1 MLTSVLLRRCCAGLA
16 ALSAAALT
24 AQAGTYKTI
33 TIDGSFG
40 DWAGVPLAYEDPA
53 DSTDSADYR
62 RIYIANDDNY
72 LYVRFTLERAA
83 NPFLSNAN
91 IFIDTDASVDTGY
104 KAIVGSEL
112 LIQSGA
118 GYDERG
124 GGFNEGGV
132 NGLGWLAAPTGEATE
147 FEVRI
152 ARNAAYG
159 SDGAPVFVSDTFAL
173 LLESEDSH
181 FVRQD
186 TAPDTEGLVYT
197 FAPAPPP
204 LTTPQ
209 TLASLTGTTWRVN
222 DSGNDL
228 GTAWK
233 ESDFDD
239 SGAGW
244 KSGTGLFGYT
254 PAAGSYP
261 AAIATPLAIGA
272 GTVYLRT
279 TFPWNFSPL
288 NLVFAVSNY
297 LSDGAVIYLNGAE
310 VRRVRLP
317 DGTVSFGTAAT
328 GGPAT
333 VGQAEIFGI
342 PGSSLITGDNV
353 LAVELHQSA
362 ATPADLVF
370 GLSLTA
376 TPSYPVSLVN
386 PAEPAD
392 RTVTAGDTTTFTAEV
407 LGTPPLTYEWRKG
420 SDPIPGANGP
430 TYTLTPVLK
439 SDEGTYSLHVTNPGG
454 TVATRAAQ
462 LTVNV
467 TPVTITDATLPADLT
482 IAEGSPATFTVAV
495 AGSPTIT
502 YQWLKGGFPI
512 TDATAATYTI
522 PAVGPDDA
530 GDYAV
535 QVSNPAVPLLLS
547 RTAKLTVLKDQ
558 TPPSLASVAGS
569 PNVVTVTFSEPVD
582 ATTGGDKSHYTIGG
596 LTVTSATVST
606 NNPAVVT
613 LVTSKQTLLT
623 EYTVS
628 VTGVQDRFGNTIA
641 AGSQKKFRST
651 IVIDGSFDDWGDVAV
666 AYSDANEAPAAG
678 TDFKDIWVANDDQ
691 YLYIRFTLYA
701 PGDPGTYLNNI
712 FVDADP
718 NNAGFSTYG
727 IGSEMLIQQGT
738 GYQQKNGAFN
748 EGGIDGLDSAMLPTG
763 QGTDF
768 ELRISRSAKYDTDQL
783 PVFVADTIKFFL
795 ETENTS
801 FVTTD
806 TAPDSGGLEYTF
818 VSVTPSDLGPL
829 VITPQA
835 GGKLVITWTGQGRL
849 QSRASAT
856 DGDWTDVA
864 GAASGVEITPSAAAQ
879 FYRLTL

>member
-1 MLTSVLLRRCCAGLA
+1 MLA
-16 ALSAAALT
+16 ALSAVVVT

-40 DWAGVPLAYEDPA
+40 DWAGVPVTYEDPA
-53 DSTDSADYR
+53 DSPDSADYR
-62 RIYIANDDNY
+62 RIYVANDDDY
-72 LYVRFTLERAA
+72 LYVRFTLERPA

-91 IFIDTDASVDTGY
+91 IFVDTDNSFDTGY
-104 KAIVGSEL
+104 KAVVGSEM
-112 LIQSGA
+112 LIQGGA
-118 GYDERG
+118 AYDERG

-132 NGLGWLAAPTGEATE
+132 NGLDWLSAPAGVATE

-152 ARNAAYG
+152 ARKAAYAK
-159 SDGAPVFVSDTFAL
+159 DGAPVFGGDTLAL
-173 LLESEDSH
+173 LLEAEDSN
-181 FVRQD
+181 FARKE
-186 TAPDTEGLVYT
+186 TAPDTEGIVYT

-204 LTTPQ
+204 LTSPQ
-209 TLASLTGTTWRVN
+209 TLATLTGTTWRVN
-222 DSGNDL
+222 DSGTDL

-233 ESDFDD
+233 EADFDD

-254 PAAGSYP
+254 TAAGSYP
-261 AAIATPLAIGA
+261 AAIATPLAKA
-272 GTVYLRT
+272 PGTVYLRT
-279 TFPWNFSPL
+279 TFQWNASPL

-297 LSDGAVIYLNGAE
+297 LSDGAVIYLNGTE

-317 DGTVSFGTAAT
+317 EGAVGFGTAAT

-333 VGQAEIFGI
+333 VGPAEVFGI
-342 PGSSLITGDNV
+342 AGAPFVTGDNV

-392 RTVTAGDTTTFTAEV
+392 RTVVAGETTTFTAEV

-430 TYTLTPVLK
+430 SYTLNPVLK
-439 SDEGTYSLHVTNPGG
+439 SDEGTYSLRVTNPGG
-454 TVATRAAQ
+454 TVTTRAAQ
-462 LTVNV
+462 LTVSV
-467 TPVTITDATLPADLT
+467 TPVTIADPTLPADLT
-482 IAEGSPATFTVAV
+482 LAEGSPATFTVAV
-495 AGSPTIT
+495 AGSPTIS

-512 TDATAATYTI
+512 AVATGATYTI
-522 PAVGPDDA
+522 PAVGPDDT
-530 GDYAV
+530 GDYVV
-535 QVSNPAVPLLLS
+535 QISNPATPLLLS
-547 RTAKLTVLKDQ
+547 RTARLTVLKDQ
-558 TPPSLASVAGS
+558 TPPSLTAVTGS

-582 ATTGGDKSHYTIGG
+582 PATAGDKSHYTISG
-596 LTVTSATVST
+596 LTVASATLSAD
-606 NNPAVVT
+606 NAAAVT

-623 EYTVS
+623 DYTLS
-628 VTGVQDRFGNTIA
+628 VTGVKDRFGNNIA
-641 AGSQKKFRST
+641 PGSQKKFRST

-666 AYSDANEAPAAG
+666 AYSDANEGITSG
-678 TDFKDIWVANDDQ
+678 TDFKDVWVANDDQ

-701 PGDPGTYLNNI
+701 PGDPGTYLNNL

-718 NNAGFSTYG
+718 DNAGFGTYG
-727 IGSEMLIQQGT
+727 IGSEMLIQQGA
-738 GYQQKNGAFN
+738 GYQQKNGGFN
-748 EGGIDGLDSAMLPTG
+748 EGGIDGLDFAMLPTG
-763 QGTDF
+763 QGADF
-768 ELRISRSAKYDTDQL
+768 ELRISRSAKYATDHL

-806 TAPDSGGLEYTF
+806 TAPDGGGLEYTF

-829 VITPQA
+829 VLTPQA
-835 GGKLVITWTGQGRL
+835 GGKLVITWAGQGRL

-856 DGDWTDVA
+856 DGDWADVP
-864 GAASGVEITPSAAAQ
+864 GAASGVEITPSAATQ